1 MSTTDASNYLESQML
16 KHILQN
22 ASTNGAAYDTS
33 ATDLYVSLH
42 TGSPGEANDGANEIS
57 GSGYAREQVT
67 FGDVT
72 TAADVTSASS
82 NVTVTFNQATSD
94 YSADVTHIGIY
105 DALTSGNLLFFT
117 ALSTAKTVTSGDV
130 FQINSGSLSITL
142 D

>member
-1 MSTTDASNYLESQML
+1 MTAASNYLEEKTL

-22 ASTNGAAYDTS
+22 VSTNGAAYT
-33 ATDLYVSLH
+33 APTNLYVSLH
-42 TGSPGEANDGANEIS
+42 TGNPGEANDGANEIS
-57 GSGYAREQVT
+57 GSGYARELVT

-72 TAADVTSASS
+72 TVADVCSVSS

-94 YSADVTHIGIY
+94 YSADVTYIGIY
-105 DALTSGNLLFFT
+105 DALTVGNLMFYG

-130 FQINSGSLSITL
+130 FQINSGSLTITL

>member
-1 MSTTDASNYLESQML
+1 MTAASNYLEEQTL

-22 ASTNGAAYDTS
+22 VSTNGASYTAPS
-33 ATDLYVSLH
+33 NLYVSLH

-57 GSGYAREQVT
+57 GSGYARESVT
-67 FGDVT
+67 FGDVAT
-72 TAADVTSASS
+72 VANVCSTSS

-105 DALTSGNLLFFT
+105 DALTVGNLMFYG

-130 FQINSGSLSITL
+130 FQINSGSLTITL